1 MSVLHALG
9 RPALLALAQ
18 DLEARRLEPSYSR
31 ARLHTLV
38 PETKVDEVR
47 AELRSMGDDGMTA
60 AHIARLLRLLAQ
72 ERQAAQSI
80 ADRIELVWSGP
91 ELPGNTSRDTSVV
104 VRQLFR
110 EAKHSLLIASYAI
123 DKGERAHALFGELAA
138 RMDAEPDLSV
148 RLFLNI
154 QRPYKDET
162 PEAIL
167 LRQFAD
173 TFRNGIWPG
182 ERLPEVFYDL
192 RALEIGQGR
201 KACLHAKAVVV
212 DEERVFISSANFTE
226 AAHERNIEA
235 GVLVD
240 DASLATSLQS
250 QFESLLKARDLRALW
265 GVPQNGD
272 FE

>member
-9 RPALLALAQ
+9 RPALLGLAQ
-18 DLEARRLEPSYSR
+18 DLDARRLEPPYSR
-31 ARLHTLV
+31 SRLHALV
-38 PETKVDEVR
+38 PDALVDDVL
-47 AELRSMGDDGMTA
+47 AELRSMSDDGMTA
-60 AHIARLLRLLAQ
+60 AHIARLLRLLAE

-110 EAKHSLLIASYAI
+110 EARRSLLIASYAI
-123 DKGERAHALFGELAA
+123 DKGAKAQALFGELAA

-154 QRPYKDET
+154 QRPHRDET

-173 TFRNGIWPG
+173 TFRDDIWPG
-182 ERLPEVFYDL
+182 ERLPEVYYDP
-192 RALEIGQGR
+192 RALEIGPGP
-201 KACLHAKAVVV
+201 KACLHAKVVVV

-235 GVLVD
+235 GVVVD
-240 DASLATSLQS
+240 DASLARSLGR
-250 QFESLLKARDLRALW
+250 QF
-265 GVPQNGD
+265 
-272 FE
+272 